1 MEEKRM
7 MENKLEKARKAAGQ
21 FQMDGEVA
29 DIQSYGN
36 GHINDTY
43 LVHVKNG
50 ENVKRMIL
58 QGINTDIF
66 QDVDGLMENIQKV
79 TSFLREE
86 IVKEGGD
93 PERETLNVVPTL
105 EGKSYFKAED
115 GRCYRIYKFIDAVRT
130 PEDFYESGKAFGNF
144 QSKLAAFPAE
154 ELHETI
160 PDFHNT
166 PVRFARFEEVVKE
179 DKLGRA
185 KDVQEEI
192 NFVLSRKALAEELA
206 GLLKAGKLPLR
217 VTHNDTKL
225 NNIMLD
231 EKTGKAVCIID
242 LDTVMPG
249 LSVNDFGDSI
259 RFGAST
265 GAEDERDLTKVECS
279 MELFELYTKGFVEGC
294 KGRLTEAEMDALPLG
309 AMTMTYECGMR
320 FLTDYLEGDTY
331 FRIHRE
337 GHNLDRA
344 RTQFKLVADM
354 EQKLDTMKAIV
365 AKYR

>member
-115 GRCYRIYKFIDAVRT
+115 GRCYRIYKFI
-130 PEDFYESGKAFGNF
+130 
-144 QSKLAAFPAE
+144 
-154 ELHETI
+154 
-160 PDFHNT
+160 
-166 PVRFARFEEVVKE
+166 
-179 DKLGRA
+179 
-185 KDVQEEI
+185 
-192 NFVLSRKALAEELA
+192 
-206 GLLKAGKLPLR
+206 
-217 VTHNDTKL
+217 
-225 NNIMLD
+225 
-231 EKTGKAVCIID
+231 
-242 LDTVMPG
+242 
-249 LSVNDFGDSI
+249 
-259 RFGAST
+259 
-265 GAEDERDLTKVECS
+265 
-279 MELFELYTKGFVEGC
+279 EG
-294 KGRLTEAEMDALPLG
+294 G
-309 AMTMTYECGMR
+309 
-320 FLTDYLEGDTY
+320 
-331 FRIHRE
+331 
-337 GHNLDRA
+337 
-344 RTQFKLVADM
+344 Q
-354 EQKLDTMKAIV
+354 
-365 AKYR
+365 